1 MVIHM
6 RGNKNL
12 EIYMKL
18 IVVLALA
25 TLLLYE
31 LLSGK
36 VYYYVHP
43 RYLYGIW
50 FAVAA
55 LLVFALTTVGELQK
69 GRHNPDIK
77 PYFLYL
83 LPVVFA
89 LLFPAMEGGNGN
101 IAIAQSSKAQE
112 SNLNENQPGGAIEGD
127 EPAEKNENSNNSW
140 DTSGNSSE
148 DSAGS
153 VLDSAG
159 DLTSDGNSSYKEAE
173 DAAEKDRSLKYKKKT
188 EDGAILISDD
198 EFGCWYFELFDFL
211 KDFKGK
217 RYQFTAQVLTMEDLK
232 DNQLLAG
239 RYIMTCCALDLMGYG
254 LITESDLRS
263 KLKENQWITVTG
275 TIGEYKYKGNIVPML
290 KDVVIT
296 KTKAP
301 KEEYVYYSYY

>member
-1 MVIHM
+1 M

-18 IVVLALA
+18 TVALALA
-25 TLLLYE
+25 LLLLYE
-31 LLSGK
+31 LLSGE

-50 FAVAA
+50 FAVVA
-55 LLVFALTTVGELQK
+55 LLVFALTTVGELKK
-69 GRHNPDIK
+69 GRHNSNIK
-77 PYFLYL
+77 RYFLYL
-83 LPVVFA
+83 LPIVFA

-101 IAIAQSSKAQE
+101 VAIAQSSKLQG
-112 SNLNENQPGGAIEGD
+112 SNLPGTNLQDSSTEEDVSAGTD
-127 EPAEKNENSNNSW
+127 ESTQNSW
-140 DTSGNSSE
+140 NTSGNSS
-148 DSAGS
+148 DDTSGS
-153 VLDSAG
+153 VLDSTG
-159 DLTSDGNSSYKEAE
+159 DLTSDASSSYDESE
-173 DAAEKDRSLKYKKKT
+173 DTAEKDRSLKYKNKT

-211 KDFKGK
+211 KDFEGK
-217 RYQFTAQVLTMEDLK
+217 RYQFTAQVLTMDDLK

-254 LITESDLRS
+254 LITESDLGG

-275 TIGEYKYKGNIVPML
+275 TIGEYKYNGNIVPML
-290 KDVVIT
+290 KDVTIT